1 MNGYG
6 RKREVKGS
14 EFTPSEMNYFRKL
27 KAIKRVTPK
36 RLYYTEEFQ
45 RHCIK
50 QYKAGESPSRI
61 FRRAGLPPQ
70 LIGYKRIERAFH
82 RWLKPERED
91 NTPGAQPSSDKVS
104 TPKNE
109 HALTSANDTGEGLE
123 EPEVITNPQFIE
135 TLDSI
140 NSRLEEITIIMAGLH
155 QTITEQYQSQPNA
168 AQPDDKEA

>member
-1 MNGYG
+1 M
-6 RKREVKGS
+6 KRS

-82 RWLKPERED
+82 RWLQSEQED
-91 NTPGAQPSSDKVS
+91 NTPRSTTSSDAVS
-104 TPKNE
+104 TSENE
-109 HALTSANDTGEGLE
+109 HAPTSANGTEQRRAAE
-123 EPEVITNPQFIE
+123 EPEYVTNPQFIE

-155 QTITEQYQSQPNA
+155 QTITEQYQSQPST
-168 AQPDDKEA
+168 AQPDDHVA